1 MTGNVPQPGDKPRN
15 EGEPWAYTDANIAWW
30 RVEEERDEAEAMADA
45 VAARPRH
52 PRRRATSNTP
62 APGSSASNSPDGD
75 ATPAFAPEALDAHAA
90 GVHDVTRQLNPPPAA
105 LVEAEQEARIETV
118 EAAAAAATIA
128 DVTTSEPVE
137 RHHDRKPAERYL
149 PTMTTAGSDVST
161 ADEADHGTDE
171 DVMVLPEPGPNRPT
185 VVLDP
190 GRMPDRPQPA
200 PSLPGQTR
208 PAQIQPAQPR
218 LSEAAR
224 DRLENSPFWLT
235 DEERAATG
243 AAGPAAE
250 DEQRTAGGRRTGR
263 PAGEAR
269 SPRRPLP
276 GLVALVALAL
286 IAAFFSWVSA
296 EPFWLA
302 AGHGDRGTATVGHC
316 AGSGLTQRCTGGFA
330 AGDGSFT
337 VQRVALLGVGPD
349 SRATG
354 STVPARMV
362 SPDSRQAYV
371 GEPGW
376 MLHLRWVLG
385 FILVLMCGY
394 GVAGMTGARRLETAS
409 ARRSAVLISVAG
421 PVALL
426 LGFLAATY

>member
-1 MTGNVPQPGDKPRN
+1 LIRDLGGNLWCAATVTGNVPQPGDKPRN

-30 RVEEERDEAEAMADA
+30 RVEEERDQAEAMADA

-52 PRRRATSNTP
+52 PRRRPSAGSP
-62 APGSSASNSPDGD
+62 APGTPDAD
-75 ATPAFAPEALDAHAA
+75 TTPAFAPEALDAHAA
-90 GVHDVTRQLNPPPAA
+90 GVHDVTSHLNPPPAA

-128 DVTTSEPVE
+128 DVTRSEPVE

-149 PTMTTAGSDVST
+149 PAVETEGYDVST

-171 DVMVLPEPGPNRPT
+171 DVMVLPEPAPNRPT

-190 GRMPDRPQPA
+190 GRAPD
-200 PSLPGQTR
+200 
-208 PAQIQPAQPR
+208 QPR
-218 LSEAAR
+218 PDQPQLSEAAR

-235 DEERAATG
+235 DEERTATEAAR
-243 AAGPAAE
+243 PAPE
-250 DEQRTAGGRRTGR
+250 DEQRATAGRRTGR
-263 PAGEAR
+263 PASSGR

-302 AGHGDRGTATVGHC
+302 AGHGDRGVATVGHC
-316 AGSGLTQRCTGGFA
+316 AGSGLTQRCTGAFA

-337 VQRVALLGVGPD
+337 VHRVALLGIGPD